1 MDILETMKARH
12 SVRQYKNQAI
22 ESSKREKINALIKD
36 VNAESKLSIQVFY
49 DEPKCFDS
57 FMAHYGKFENV
68 KNYIAI
74 VGNKNDQEKAGYY
87 GEKIVLK
94 CQKLGLNTCWVAM
107 THGKSKA
114 QIKRGQKLL
123 IIISLG
129 YGETQGVPHKSKSI
143 AELGQADQKNEW
155 FEKGMEA
162 ESVSDDAAAGNG
174 YPDGCG
180 TQYDG

>member
-1 MDILETMKARH
+1 MNEREDIVMDILEIMKERH

-22 ESSKREKINALIKD
+22 EPSKREEISSLIMMSMRRED
-36 VNAESKLSIQVFY
+36 FF

-94 CQKLGLNTCWVAM
+94 C
-107 THGKSKA
+107 
-114 QIKRGQKLL
+114 
-123 IIISLG
+123 
-129 YGETQGVPHKSKSI
+129 P
-143 AELGQADQKNEW
+143 ELGKAD
-155 FEKGMEA
+155 
-162 ESVSDDAAAGNG
+162 
-174 YPDGCG
+174 
-180 TQYDG
+180 

>member
-74 VGNKNDQEKAGYY
+74 VGNKYDFIIVEEKLVKSSETKAD
-87 GEKIVLK
+87 ISADV
-94 CQKLGLNTCWVAM
+94 QKKLTFYETYTKNLLNMVPDDYNKEVFDL
-107 THGKSKA
+107 HY
-114 QIKRGQKLL
+114 IELL
-123 IIISLG
+123 R
-129 YGETQGVPHKSKSI
+129 
-143 AELGQADQKNEW
+143 
-155 FEKGMEA
+155 
-162 ESVSDDAAAGNG
+162 SVGIEFGDAVS
-174 YPDGCG
+174 
-180 TQYDG
+180 

>member
-1 MDILETMKARH
+1 MVSIFFTIEFFFLKIWYTRFNQLNESEDIKMDILETMKARH

-74 VGNKNDQEKAGYY
+74 VGNKNDQIICATMVE
-87 GEKIVLK
+87 
-94 CQKLGLNTCWVAM
+94 
-107 THGKSKA
+107 HGKPS
-114 QIKRGQKLL
+114 
-123 IIISLG
+123 
-129 YGETQGVPHKSKSI
+129 
-143 AELGQADQKNEW
+143 
-155 FEKGMEA
+155 
-162 ESVSDDAAAGNG
+162 
-174 YPDGCG
+174 PDIYQRSEERRVGKECRSRWSP
-180 TQYDG
+180 YH